1 LTEPPNP
8 EARQQPSQSETRKP
22 ASMADKATLDEERQG
37 GEKLTVGHKHGSVF
51 LAIAIGIVGGGVFAA
66 LKLPLPWMLGAM
78 VFVTVAAVFGTPV
91 RLPYMFRQSMVVFI
105 GVMLG
110 SQFTPDLI
118 NRVGQWVV
126 TISGLLVYGT
136 VAVALVLYYLKMVGN
151 YDPVTAYFA
160 AAPGGLNDMTLIG
173 RDMGGDDRVIALT
186 HASRVLL
193 VVMTIPIMFRIF
205 GGYES
210 PPGFLPRG
218 PGFDLPL
225 REWLALAGCALIGP
239 FIARRLKLPAAFL
252 LGPLALS
259 ASIHIA
265 GWSNA
270 SPPGAL
276 VAAAQIVLGTG
287 VGCRFAGTHYTEVIR
302 IIRVS
307 LGSAIIWMTS
317 AVGFGLLIGEITGLP
332 WYVVTLA
339 YAPGGLAEMSLVAFG
354 IGQDVAFVATHH
366 LCRIGMVVLL
376 APLAFKMIRKYF
388 TPV

>member
-1 LTEPPNP
+1 LTESP
-8 EARQQPSQSETRKP
+8 EADEPGNKP
-22 ASMADKATLDEERQG
+22 ARPDPRPDTERQG
-37 GEKLTVGHKHGSVF
+37 GEKLTVGHKSGSML
-51 LAIAIGIVGGGVFAA
+51 LAIAIGAAGGGLFAV

-78 VFVTVAAVFGTPV
+78 VFVTVAAVSGAQV

-105 GVMLG
+105 GAMLG
-110 SQFTPDLI
+110 SQFTPDLFD
-118 NRVGQWVV
+118 RVGQWVV
-126 TISGLLVYGT
+126 SISGLAVYGAL
-136 VAVALVLYYLKMVGN
+136 AVALVLAYLKRFGN

-193 VVMTIPIMFRIF
+193 VVMTIPIMFRLF

-210 PPGFLPRG
+210 PPGLLPRG

-225 REWLALAGCALIGP
+225 REWLVLAGCAIFGP
-239 FIARRLKLPAAFL
+239 LIARQLKLPAAFL

-259 ASIHIA
+259 ATAHIA
-265 GWSNA
+265 GWSSA
-270 SPPGAL
+270 APPAGL
-276 VAAAQIVLGTG
+276 VAAAQVILGTG
-287 VGCRFAGTHYTEVIR
+287 VGCRFAGTHYSEVLR

-307 LGSAIIWMTS
+307 LGSAVIWMSS
-317 AVGFGLLIGEITGLP
+317 AVGFGLLIGEVTGLP

-376 APLAFKMIRKYF
+376 APLAFKLIARFF
-388 TPV
+388 TTR

>member
-1 LTEPPNP
+1 LTNTTGPDE
-8 EARQQPSQSETRKP
+8 SENAVANHDSSNKQ
-22 ASMADKATLDEERQG
+22 KGEERQG
-37 GEKLTVGHKHGSVF
+37 GEKLTVGHKHGSMF
-51 LAIAIGIVGGGVFAA
+51 LAIAIGAAGGGAFAV

-78 VFVTVAAVFGTPV
+78 VFVTVAAVSGAQV
-91 RLPYMFRQSMVVFI
+91 RLPYMLRQSMVVFI
-105 GVMLG
+105 GAMLG
-110 SQFTPDLI
+110 SQFTPDLVD
-118 NRVGQWVV
+118 RVGQWVV
-126 TISGLLVYGT
+126 TISGLAIYGAL
-136 VAVALVLYYLKMVGN
+136 AVALVLYYLKKVGS

-173 RDMGGDDRVIALT
+173 REMGGDDRVIALT

-193 VVMTIPIMFRIF
+193 VVMTIPIMFRVF

-210 PPGFLPRG
+210 PPGLLPRG

-225 REWLALAGCALIGP
+225 REWLILAGCATAGP

-252 LGPLALS
+252 LGPLVLS
-259 ASIHIA
+259 ATAHIA
-265 GWSNA
+265 GWSSA
-270 SPPGAL
+270 SPPSVL
-276 VAAAQIVLGTG
+276 VAAAQVVLGTA
-287 VGCRFAGTHYTEVIR
+287 VGCRFAGTHYMEVLR

-307 LGSAIIWMTS
+307 LGSAIIWMAS

-376 APLAFKMIRKYF
+376 APLAFKLIARFF
-388 TPV
+388 TTR